1 MDEISVLVR
10 GAAGSCLVS
19 STVGGHRERTPPV
32 TQEASS
38 HRTPHRWCP
47 GPGLDLQDREKEV
60 SFVCQAL
67 RPRSFVLAPGL
78 RQEPPVRWGSLG
90 SQHGGLAALQL
101 QGGWARC
108 PHVTTWGP
116 NVATKAAGPRIRP
129 VPFRGGQSPG
139 QQVPCSRRQASRV
152 STEPRKA
159 HATPRRI
166 ARLALT
172 LSFPRVSTGP
182 PASDFPSTSLAF
194 LQGRG
199 RLSSVTVHGPPL
211 PEFPSDA
218 AQVGRVGQGRHGSDV
233 TSSPLS
239 YTWRAQCASSC

>member
-1 MDEISVLVR
+1 MDGISVLVR
-10 GAAGSCLVS
+10 GAAGSCLAS

-129 VPFRGGQSPG
+129 VPFRGGAVPG
-139 QQVPCSRRQASRV
+139 AAGVLQPPPGLLRQHRASEG
-152 STEPRKA
+152 TCEPAENRA
-159 HATPRRI
+159 FG
-166 ARLALT
+166 L
-172 LSFPRVSTGP
+172 
-182 PASDFPSTSLAF
+182 DFVISSSLDRSAC
-194 LQGRG
+194 L
-199 RLSSVTVHGPPL
+199 
-211 PEFPSDA
+211 
-218 AQVGRVGQGRHGSDV
+218 
-233 TSSPLS
+233 
-239 YTWRAQCASSC
+239 